1 MQNEKKDFKIKD
13 EISSKED
20 IITDDFNFLLTQYN
34 IDKKKFIVPIND
46 NEIYNPEYVINI
58 FALLKI

>member
-46 NEIYNPEYVINI
+46 NEIYNPEYVMMIYLI
-58 FALLKI
+58 